1 MMTTHETKV
10 QPYTMTEL
18 ASLYGI
24 SPKTL
29 KTWLEPH
36 EHLIGERRGRYY
48 NIKQVRIIFDCL
60 GLP

>member
-1 MMTTHETKV
+1 M